1 MIFTEQRNN
10 GNEDTSFLSE
20 RVTRIEE
27 RAKSN
32 THRIDRLEKLADAIY
47 RQNENIV
54 RLVEK
59 LETMNSS
66 ITMHEKRIREIEKI
80 PRSRM
85 NTVFTAIIT
94 AILSSLISAAVT
106 FILYAK

>member
-1 MIFTEQRNN
+1 MIFTEQKNN

-32 THRIDRLEKLADAIY
+32 THRIYRLEKLADAIY